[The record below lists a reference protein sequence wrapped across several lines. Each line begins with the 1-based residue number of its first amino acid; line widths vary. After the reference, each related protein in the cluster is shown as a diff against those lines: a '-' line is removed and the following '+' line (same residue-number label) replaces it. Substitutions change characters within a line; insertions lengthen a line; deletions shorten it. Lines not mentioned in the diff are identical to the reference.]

1 MTPTNYPIKV
11 RSRSYMAVNVILT
24 FHNSDNFEDPQEM
37 FDLKLPV
44 SRYEENAVEFLN
56 KKFFPR
62 IVTQCRKR
70 QRDLRRLI
78 KISTCSDWG
87 VFETTTLKPALSTF
101 DHPCKW
107 YFGRGRDDLD
117 GWEKALMRD
126 FQFGADAD
134 MSFMNAIR
142 KMYEGSPSSTVLV

>member
-1 MTPTNYPIKV
+1 MISTNYPTKV
-11 RSRSYMAVNVILT
+11 PSRSYMAVNVILT
-24 FHNSDNFEDPQEM
+24 FHTSDDFDDPHEM
-37 FDLKLPV
+37 FDVKLPV
-44 SRYEENAVEFLN
+44 SRHEENAVEFLI

-70 QRDLRRLI
+70 QRDPRRLI

-87 VFETTTLKPALSTF
+87 VFEAMTQKAALSTF

-134 MSFMNAIR
+134 MSFMNTIR
-142 KMYEGSPSSTVLV
+142 KMYESGPSSDVLV

>member
-1 MTPTNYPIKV
+1 MISTNYPTKV
-11 RSRSYMAVNVILT
+11 PSRSYMAVNVILT
-24 FHNSDNFEDPQEM
+24 FHTSDDFEDPQEV

-44 SRYEENAVEFLN
+44 SRHEENAVEFLN

-87 VFETTTLKPALSTF
+87 VFETTTLKSALSTF

-107 YFGRGRDDLD
+107 YFGTGRDDLD
-117 GWEKALMRD
+117 GWEIALMREHE
-126 FQFGADAD
+126 FGVDAD
-134 MSFMNAIR
+134 MSFLNSIR
-142 KMYEGSPSSTVLV
+142 KMHENVSPSAALV

>member
-1 MTPTNYPIKV
+1 MISTNYPTKV
-11 RSRSYMAVNVILT
+11 PARSYMAVNVILT
-24 FHNSDNFEDPQEM
+24 FLTSGCEDSQEM
-37 FDLKLPV
+37 FDLKLLV
-44 SRYEENAVEFLN
+44 SRQEKNAVEFLN

-62 IVTQCRKR
+62 VLSQCRKL
-70 QRDLRRLI
+70 QRDSRRLV

-142 KMYEGSPSSTVLV
+142 KMYESSPSSTVLV

>member
-1 MTPTNYPIKV
+1 MISTNYPTKV
-11 RSRSYMAVNVILT
+11 PFRSYMAVNVILT
-24 FHNSDNFEDPQEM
+24 FHTSDDVKDPQEV

-44 SRYEENAVEFLN
+44 SRHEENAVEFLS

-62 IVTQCRKR
+62 IVTQCCKR
-70 QRDLRRLI
+70 QRDPRRLI
-78 KISTCSDWG
+78 KISTCSDWA
-87 VFETTTLKPALSTF
+87 VFETTTLKPALSNF

-126 FQFGADAD
+126 FQFGTDAD